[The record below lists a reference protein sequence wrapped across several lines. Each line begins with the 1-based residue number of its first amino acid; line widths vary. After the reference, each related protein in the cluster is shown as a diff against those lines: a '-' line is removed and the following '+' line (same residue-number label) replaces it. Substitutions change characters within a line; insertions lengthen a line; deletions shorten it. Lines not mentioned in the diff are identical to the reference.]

1 MYIIHFIYVY
11 IIHYIYIIIINHIF
25 NILYIY
31 IYYNMYTYHDFMF
44 ISTHIYIYILKKNT
58 YIKNIK
64 TCEARIR
71 PQDSS
76 RTIPSRKHRE
86 VASISLGQ
94 GQGPKAERLMD
105 IATKAAG

>member
-1 MYIIHFIYVY
+1 M
-11 IIHYIYIIIINHIF
+11 
-25 NILYIY
+25 
-31 IYYNMYTYHDFMF
+31 
-44 ISTHIYIYILKKNT
+44 
-58 YIKNIK
+58 K

-76 RTIPSRKHRE
+76 RKIRSRKHRE

-105 IATKAAG
+105 IATKAAGWWYLMGAMIFTVNIPKKRAKDPKVWHCFKEI

>member
-1 MYIIHFIYVY
+1 M
-11 IIHYIYIIIINHIF
+11 
-25 NILYIY
+25 
-31 IYYNMYTYHDFMF
+31 
-44 ISTHIYIYILKKNT
+44 
-58 YIKNIK
+58 K

-76 RTIPSRKHRE
+76 RKIRSRKHRE

-105 IATKAAG
+105 IATKAAGWWYLMGAMIFTVNIPKKKGQRSQSMAFFLRNLG